1 MVCYRGF
8 TRILVKFRIEE
19 YIETYDK
26 HLHGNKGIRIIQYA
40 I

>member
-1 MVCYRGF
+1 M
-8 TRILVKFRIEE
+8 KFRIEE

-26 HLHGNKGIRIIQYA
+26 HLYGNKGIRIIQYA